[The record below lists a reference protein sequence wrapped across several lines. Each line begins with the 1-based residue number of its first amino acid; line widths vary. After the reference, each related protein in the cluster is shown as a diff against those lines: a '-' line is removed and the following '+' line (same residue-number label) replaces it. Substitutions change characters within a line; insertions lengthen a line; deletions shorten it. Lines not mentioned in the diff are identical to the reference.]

1 MTKKKT
7 TNLVQLIEQAIKDAY
22 NYEVVRWENTDID
35 GWRVIVHKNGYYASF
50 LVSEILQ
57 NVLTIELIEKG
68 LVWANS
74 FTRAPS

>member
-35 GWRVIVHKNGYYASF
+35 G
-50 LVSEILQ
+50 
-57 NVLTIELIEKG
+57 
-68 LVWANS
+68 
-74 FTRAPS
+74 